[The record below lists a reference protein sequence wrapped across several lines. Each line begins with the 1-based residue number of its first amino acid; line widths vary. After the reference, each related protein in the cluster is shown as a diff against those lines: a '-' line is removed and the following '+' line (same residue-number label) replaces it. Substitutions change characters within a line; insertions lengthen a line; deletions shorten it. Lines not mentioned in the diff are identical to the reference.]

1 MVTYNKPDT
10 LAEKYP
16 FGIIELEK
24 GEEMPPSNVLQINEL
39 LKRNTE
45 SIIKNGDTRDVQESF
60 QLINSDYNFRKVKIG
75 MSIVFLLV
83 IFSAY
88 IFRKIK

>member
-1 MVTYNKPDT
+1 MVVYNKPDT
-10 LAEKYP
+10 LASEYP
-16 FGIIELEK
+16 FGIIELEEGK
-24 GEEMPPSNVLQINEL
+24 VIPTSNVLQINEL
-39 LKRNTE
+39 LKKNTE

-60 QLINSDYNFRKVKIG
+60 QIKKSDYNFRKTKIG

-88 IFRKIK
+88 IFKKFR

>member
-1 MVTYNKPDT
+1 MVVYNKPDT
-10 LAEKYP
+10 LAAEYP
-16 FGIIELEK
+16 FGILK
-24 GEEMPPSNVLQINEL
+24 LRDGVEMPASNVLQINDL

-60 QLINSDYNFRKVKIG
+60 QLIKSDYNFRKVKIG

-83 IFSAY
+83 IFLAY